1 MRQSWHQF
9 HSNHKHWGSWLT
21 HSENVDKCVNS
32 SIITC
37 PQGQSRN
44 CLQISPWELVSW
56 VTHNCATFLPPSPLL
71 ILQGPLG
78 SDLWT
83 LTCFLQT
90 IQHALVFLL
99 ISYFLPLTGG
109 QYDIIISLIIMAFEY
124 GMLKGHKTLP
134 CETDAHHF
142 QTPKLMVLL
151 LLYSRE
157 NSSSDELSCPKSFR
171 GNWSLSLSRTTP
183 LYHAALPFKIFC
195 FSSVVCVSLA
205 STPCCQFPEESDFAM
220 YLCRFPC
227 IPQIPAHAE
236 HSMVKLWWM

>member
-1 MRQSWHQF
+1 MLDLSKEASNTMEVIKITLHLASLMRQSWHQF

-37 PQGQSRN
+37 PQGQSRK

-83 LTCFLQT
+83 LTCFLET
-90 IQHALVFLL
+90 LQHALVFLL
-99 ISYFLPLTGG
+99 ISYFLPLTGV
-109 QYDIIISLIIMAFEY
+109 QYDIIISLIIMALEY

-134 CETDAHHF
+134 CETDVHHF
-142 QTPKLMVLL
+142 QTPSWWSYFSFIVVKTQVLM
-151 LLYSRE
+151 
-157 NSSSDELSCPKSFR
+157 N
-171 GNWSLSLSRTTP
+171 
-183 LYHAALPFKIFC
+183 
-195 FSSVVCVSLA
+195 
-205 STPCCQFPEESDFAM
+205 
-220 YLCRFPC
+220 
-227 IPQIPAHAE
+227 
-236 HSMVKLWWM
+236 